1 MGAPALLPSRTLLAL
16 AASSLLIS
24 AAGSAHAGIFG
35 HDSAPPQ
42 WGLDAAKTPV
52 PDYAKDARAVILYDE
67 VVDTVDN
74 QGRAVERRRWVT
86 RILAPQGRED
96 AYCAVMYDEDQKI
109 NYFHEWT
116 IGAGEKQFQAKDTD
130 FADVGNPG
138 LPQMLSTE
146 KARVVRSPAADP
158 GATIICESEEAMPPY
173 IQEGTWSI
181 QQDIPVLFQAYE
193 VDLPS
198 GHPYA
203 VAWHR
208 FDPVSPTQVAPD
220 HWRWE
225 IKDVHALDL
234 RDVRSSPDEAALDA
248 RISIQWGGAAVQGAD
263 KQWQALGVEW
273 TQLEAHRP
281 DPTPE
286 ITAKA
291 QSLTAGG
298 PDFYT
303 KLKVITEYVQR
314 NIQYFIVERGI
325 GGWQAHYASDIYRN
339 GYGDCKDKTTL
350 LISMFQAVGIQA
362 FYVPVDDRR
371 GVVDPSAPS
380 FFGNHMITAI
390 LIPPG
395 VNDSRLMAVV
405 KASDGKRYLIF
416 DPTNERTPVGN
427 LPSYEQG
434 GYGLLAVG
442 DASQVIALP
451 VLPPDANGMERKGSF
466 TLSPD
471 GVLTGTV
478 NTSRSGPEG
487 ADLRQFLKDTSERE
501 RQATLEKSV
510 DRDLPGVVLDSFQF
524 AEPADLDKP
533 LELDYK
539 VTVPQYAHAAG
550 PLLLVRPRVVGDDAL
565 PFDDKPRKLP
575 IDLEATGRW
584 RDSFDITL
592 PAGYTVDETPDPV
605 SVDVGFAS
613 YHSSITAESTANGN
627 VLHYEREYVVK
638 DVEIPAEKAGD
649 FRMLEASILEDEK
662 GAVVLKK
669 N

>member
-1 MGAPALLPSRTLLAL
+1 MGSACWLRLPMLYAAAACALLA
-16 AASSLLIS
+16 
-24 AAGSAHAGIFG
+24 AAGRPAYAGLFG
-35 HDSAPPQ
+35 HDSQPPQ

-52 PDYAKDARAVILYDE
+52 PDYAKGARAVILYDE
-67 VVDTVDN
+67 VVDTVDE

-86 RILAPQGRED
+86 RILAPQGRDD
-96 AYCAVMYDEDQKI
+96 AYCAVLYDVDEKI

-116 IGAGEKQFQAKDTD
+116 IGADEKQFQAKDTD
-130 FADVGNPG
+130 FADVGDPG

-158 GATIICESEEAMPPY
+158 GATIICESEEVLAPY
-173 IQEGTWSI
+173 LQEGIWEI
-181 QQDIPVLFQAYE
+181 QDDIPAVLRAIE
-193 VDLPS
+193 IDLPP
-198 GHPYA
+198 GRPYS

-208 FDPVSPTQVAPD
+208 HDPVTPTEVAPN

-225 IKDVHALDL
+225 IKDAHALDL
-234 RDVRSSPDEAALDA
+234 SDVRSSLDEAALDA
-248 RISIQWGGAAVQGAD
+248 RLSIQWGGAAVEGTD
-263 KQWQALGVEW
+263 KQWQALGAEW
-273 TQLEAHRP
+273 TELEAHRA
-281 DPTPE
+281 DSTPQ

-291 QSLTAGG
+291 QELVAGA

-303 KLKVITEYVQR
+303 KLKDITEYIQK

-325 GGWQAHYASDIYRN
+325 GGWQAHYAGDIYRN

-350 LISMFQAVGIQA
+350 LIAMLQAVGIQA

-371 GVVDPSAPS
+371 GVVDPQAPS
-380 FFGNHMITAI
+380 LAGNHMITAI
-390 LIPPG
+390 EIPPG
-395 VNDSRLMAVV
+395 VNDPRLIAVV
-405 KASDGKRYLIF
+405 KANDGKRYLIF

-434 GYGLLAVG
+434 SYGLLAAG

-451 VLPPDANGMERKGSF
+451 VLPPDANGMDRTGSF

-471 GVLTGTV
+471 GALSGTV
-478 NTSRSGPEG
+478 DTSRSGPEG
-487 ADLRQFLKDTSERE
+487 ADLRNFLKDTSEIE
-501 RQATLEKSV
+501 RRATLERTV
-510 DRDLPGVVLDSFQF
+510 GRDLPGVVLDSFHF
-524 AEPADLDKP
+524 VEPADLDKP

-565 PFDDKPRKLP
+565 PFDDKPRTLP
-575 IDLEATGRW
+575 IDMEATGDW

-592 PAGYTVDETPDPV
+592 PAGYAVDGTPDPV
-605 SVDVGFAS
+605 NVDVGFAS
-613 YHSSITAESTANGN
+613 YHSTVTAKGS

-638 DVEIPAEKAGD
+638 EVEIPPSKAAD
-649 FRMLEASILEDEK
+649 FRMLEGSILEDEK

-669 N
+669 D